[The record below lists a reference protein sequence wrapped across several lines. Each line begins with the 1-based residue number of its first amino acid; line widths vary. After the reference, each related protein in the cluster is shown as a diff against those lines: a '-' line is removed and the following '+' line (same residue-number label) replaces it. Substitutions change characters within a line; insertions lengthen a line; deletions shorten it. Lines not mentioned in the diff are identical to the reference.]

1 MPPHRP
7 HLLSAYV
14 TSDYLWRTAKYLIL
28 ATTVALAG
36 CATNA
41 NRQHAESDS
50 SSYSALDSYLSQTQ
64 SDPLGAYFATTPYA
78 SSTRYDTVSRYDSD
92 SSRMSRPTRSDKPLA
107 QTALNFLGIKY
118 RFGGDTPKEG
128 FDCSGLVAYVAEKS
142 LGLKL
147 PRRSAEL
154 AREGL
159 TVDRDELKK
168 GDLVFFNTRRS
179 RNSHVGIYLGNHE
192 FVHAPSTGSVVRIDS
207 MDTTYWKKRYNGARR
222 LAANT
227 AKTAALANAADAI
240 DAAEAPATA
249 EAPKATRTGGKKHV
263 SKTTHAR
270 AAAHSAT
277 RNATVRT
284 RGTTK
289 ARGTAAAR
297 NVATSR
303 THSVSHVASAHNTGH
318 KKAVKTI
325 SRRD

>member
-1 MPPHRP
+1 
-7 HLLSAYV
+7 
-14 TSDYLWRTAKYLIL
+14 
-28 ATTVALAG
+28 VALAG

-50 SSYSALDSYLSQTQ
+50 SSYSVLDSYLSQTQ

-78 SSTRYDTVSRYDSD
+78 SSTRYDTVSRYDSG
-92 SSRMSRPTRSDKPLA
+92 SSRMSRAPRSDKPLA

-128 FDCSGLVAYVAEKS
+128 FDCSGLVAYAAEKS

-154 AREGL
+154 AREGF

-192 FVHAPSTGSVVRIDS
+192 FVHAPRSGAVVRVDS
-207 MDTTYWKKRYNGARR
+207 MDAAYWKKRYNGARR

-227 AKTAALANAADAI
+227 TDMPALIDAA
-240 DAAEAPATA
+240 DAAEAPALADTA
-249 EAPKATRTGGKKHV
+249 KTTRTRSTRHA

-270 AAAHSAT
+270 ATAHVAARSVKA
-277 RNATVRT
+277 RT
-284 RGTTK
+284 RGATK
-289 ARGTAAAR
+289 DHAASARSAAKSHARG
-297 NVATSR
+297 AT
-303 THSVSHVASAHNTGH
+303 HVASAHNTGH
-318 KKAVKTI
+318 KKTVKTI

>member
-1 MPPHRP
+1 M
-7 HLLSAYV
+7 
-14 TSDYLWRTAKYLIL
+14 
-28 ATTVALAG
+28 ALAG

-78 SSTRYDTVSRYDSD
+78 GSTRYDTVSRYDSG
-92 SSRMSRPTRSDKPLA
+92 SSRMSRAPASDKPLA

-118 RFGGDTPKEG
+118 RFGGDTPNEG

-154 AREGL
+154 AHEGL

-192 FVHAPSTGSVVRIDS
+192 FVHAPRSGSVVRIDS
-207 MDTTYWKKRYNGARR
+207 MDTTYWKTRYNGARR

-227 AKTAALANAADAI
+227 ANMSASTDAPDAPVIAGAAKT
-240 DAAEAPATA
+240 
-249 EAPKATRTGGKKHV
+249 TRTGSTKHA

-270 AAAHSAT
+270 ATAHGAA

-284 RGTTK
+284 RGTSKEREAATRNVTK
-289 ARGTAAAR
+289 AHAR
-297 NVATSR
+297 SAT
-303 THSVSHVASAHNTGH
+303 HVASAHNTSH
-318 KKAVKTI
+318 KKTVKTI

>member
-14 TSDYLWRTAKYLIL
+14 TSDYLWRTTKYLIL

-50 SSYSALDSYLSQTQ
+50 SSYSVLDSYLSQTQ

-78 SSTRYDTVSRYDSD
+78 NTTRYDAVSRYDSD
-92 SSRMSRPTRSDKPLA
+92 NPRMSRATRSDKPLA

-227 AKTAALANAADAI
+227 AKTGALTGEADAV
-240 DAAEAPATA
+240 EAPAIA
-249 EAPKATRTGGKKHV
+249 DAPKATRPTRTGSTKHA
-263 SKTTHAR
+263 SKTHAR
-270 AAAHSAT
+270 ATAHSAT
-277 RNATVRT
+277 RKATAHT

-289 ARGTAAAR
+289 TRGTTTR
-297 NVATSR
+297 SVATSR
-303 THSVSHVASAHNTGH
+303 THSASQVASIHNTSH

>member
-64 SDPLGAYFATTPYA
+64 SDPLGAYFATTPYT
-78 SSTRYDTVSRYDSD
+78 SSTRYDTISRYDSGTP
-92 SSRMSRPTRSDKPLA
+92 RMSRAPLSDKPLA

-118 RFGGDTPKEG
+118 RFGGDTPNEG

-207 MDTTYWKKRYNGARR
+207 MDATYWKKRYNGARR

-227 AKTAALANAADAI
+227 TKIAALTGAADAA
-240 DAAEAPATA
+240 D
-249 EAPKATRTGGKKHV
+249 APKAATRTSSKKHA

-270 AAAHSAT
+270 ATAHSAT

-289 ARGTAAAR
+289 ARGTATR
-297 NVATSR
+297 NAATSR
-303 THSVSHVASAHNTGH
+303 TRSASHVASTHNTSH

>member
-1 MPPHRP
+1 MPPHRS

-28 ATTVALAG
+28 ATTMALAG

-50 SSYSALDSYLSQTQ
+50 SSYSVLDSYLSQTQ

-92 SSRMSRPTRSDKPLA
+92 SSRMSRAARSDKPLA

-118 RFGGDTPKEG
+118 RFGGDTPNEG

-154 AREGL
+154 AHEGL

-207 MDTTYWKKRYNGARR
+207 MDASYWKKRYNGARR

-227 AKTAALANAADAI
+227 AKAAAPADEIDTTVMTAAN
-240 DAAEAPATA
+240 EAPA
-249 EAPKATRTGGKKHV
+249 RTTHASKKRA

-270 AAAHSAT
+270 AAAHGAIRT
-277 RNATVRT
+277 TTVRT
-284 RGTTK
+284 RGASK
-289 ARGTAAAR
+289 ARGTTTH
-297 NVATSR
+297 NVATARAHR
-303 THSVSHVASAHNTGH
+303 TSVHNPSH
-318 KKAVKTI
+318 KKAIKTI